1 MEYKDFLGE
10 KVSRLGFGAMRFPCL
25 ENGAIDEVQVQK
37 MIDYAMAHGVNYFDT
52 AYPYHGGM
60 SEIVLGKCL
69 AKYPRESY
77 FIADKYPGHQI
88 TESYNMEEI
97 FEEQLKKCQVEYFDF
112 YLLHNVYENCIDVYT
127 DENLGIVKY
136 FVEQKKAGRI
146 KHLGFSTHGDLSTI
160 QKFLKPYEK
169 DLEFAQIQLNYLDW
183 SLQKGKEKYEFFD
196 SKKIPLV
203 IMEPLRGGKLC
214 NLPAEDVEKLKKIR
228 PEATLAEMSFNYLM
242 TLDNAKTVLSGM
254 SNFEQ
259 VVQNVKTFEDAKAL
273 NVEESKALIQVAAE
287 MKKSV
292 PCTECRYC
300 TSSCPMKLDIPGLI
314 RLYNDYTFDGSFT
327 VSMKIEALPEN
338 KKPASCMH
346 CRRCEMVCPQK
357 INISDVM
364 TEFAKKYETMPKWSQ
379 ICKERAEAAKRLRE
393 GK

>member
-1 MEYKDFLGE
+1 MEYSDFLGE
-10 KVSRLGFGAMRFPCL
+10 KVSRLGFGAMRFPTL
-25 ENGAIDEVQVQK
+25 EGGAIDEAQVQQ
-37 MIDYAMAHGVNYFDT
+37 MIDYAMAHGVNYYDT

-69 AKYPRESY
+69 SKYPRESY

-88 TESYNMEEI
+88 TESYNMAEV
-97 FEEQLKKCQVEYFDF
+97 FEEQLTKCGVEYFDF

-127 DENLGIVKY
+127 DENIGIVKY

-146 KHLGFSTHGDLSTI
+146 KHLGFSTHGDLATI
-160 QKFLKPYEK
+160 QKFLKPYEN

-183 SLQKGKEKYEFFD
+183 TLQKGKEKYEFFAG
-196 SKKIPLV
+196 KNMPLV

-214 NLPAEDVEKLKKIR
+214 NLPADDVAKIQKIR
-228 PEATLAEMSFNYLM
+228 PETTQAEMSFDYLM
-242 TLDNAKTVLSGM
+242 TLGNAKTILSGM
-254 SNFEQ
+254 STFDQ
-259 VVQNVKTFEDAKAL
+259 VVQNIATFDAAKTLTETETTAL
-273 NVEESKALIQVAAE
+273 LQVAKE
-287 MKKSV
+287 MKKGV

-314 RLYNDYTFDGSFT
+314 RLYNDYSFDGSFT
-327 VSMKIEALPEN
+327 VSMRVEALPES
-338 KKPASCMH
+338 KQPVSCMH

-357 INISDVM
+357 IAISDVM
-364 TEFAKKYETMPKWSQ
+364 DDFAKKYETMPKWSK
-379 ICKERAEAAKRLRE
+379 ICEERAEAARRIRE